1 MATITTEQYL
11 ALSQFAYN
19 NFNASD
25 VGEPHATISWLIDN
39 YPVEHKGDPQFAY
52 IFSLL
57 DEIGD
62 WKLIGFQP
70 NTSNGFAAM
79 AFQAPDPKDENG
91 NPILD
96 VEGMPVRGDQVF
108 ALRGTEP
115 KWNTMLADGFTDLG
129 VALGN
134 FVPQFNDAV
143 EFFNEVR
150 EDYPSASY
158 SFTGL
163 LWAAVLRSI

>member
-70 NTSNGFAAM
+70 NTSSNRSNPVDGRTLIQLFHKIAEWLGLPQITLHEIRHSVASLLFQRGIPAKTAQNILGHKSIVTTLQVYTHSTPEQRVSAM
-79 AFQAPDPKDENG
+79 TEIAGIYDKPLNEY
-91 NPILD
+91 
-96 VEGMPVRGDQVF
+96 
-108 ALRGTEP
+108 AL
-115 KWNTMLADGFTDLG
+115 
-129 VALGN
+129 
-134 FVPQFNDAV
+134 
-143 EFFNEVR
+143 
-150 EDYPSASY
+150 
-158 SFTGL
+158 
-163 LWAAVLRSI
+163 